1 MLFYLEPALD
11 SEIYFQYANSIT
23 LYSMS
28 PFESPPH
35 VHIHGREPTLDQ
47 LVREPVL
54 MGWRDPMNGQYQHVG
69 CLQDTGQ
76 SNRGNLVMW
85 IGRSSTHGGQRLL
98 INFCLPFSIRSTLHR
113 SKKEMFLVV
122 PAERLHMDLRRVDA
136 DGLPE
141 GTLSQLKGAGP
152 AALREGL
159 LQARFSLS
167 TPAYVVMPKL
177 RRPLATP
184 LTGVPSRLMSSMR
197 SLSGVR
203 EFDVYLSRG
212 TVELELQV
220 IRSMLNQGDVE
231 TPELDLNATFSGG
244 FGGGKN
250 LWQSYPCEEKEN
262 SSWNPLIDNDP
273 PSYEKMA
280 MHADVHADPCAILKE
295 TRQRLCKKPASE
307 NLSGGVLSRVRPSAE
322 PAPTRTLE
330 PETKRIPGMHGHKRK
345 VSEAIS
351 DYEKQHLGKR
361 DSGETT
367 PEKVK
372 VEAPATAQRL
382 APTHQKPAGPQPYR
396 HSSGPAAPYNIPL
409 AGKSKTVN
417 ELERYKELSISRSA
431 AAATAGPPNTTT
443 APAPPAHRTAY
454 HHHNHNRATS
464 NPLPQPKPSSAPL
477 PPLPTPPPSASADDH
492 DTASTPLHL
501 RAAVIE
507 CLHARDAH
515 SSLSDPGPLHTP
527 HLFLELAEFLSAA
540 SRIDPRAHETH
551 SALLLA
557 LGAAA
562 REGDVA
568 TFDANM
574 RLCQQRVL
582 RDAWGAQAHQQR
594 GRGRGRG
601 GEEVVVV
608 AAEEMLLGE
617 CLALLDWL
625 NGSVCRIAGT
635 VMMGMLVG
643 LGAGL
648 MAQAQAFGGM
658 GGDAEERA
666 RREWAE
672 NLAKVRA
679 AAFWAFG

>member
-1 MLFYLEPALD
+1 
-11 SEIYFQYANSIT
+11 
-23 LYSMS
+23 
-28 PFESPPH
+28 
-35 VHIHGREPTLDQ
+35 
-47 LVREPVL
+47 
-54 MGWRDPMNGQYQHVG
+54 MNGQYQHVG

-85 IGRSSTHGGQRLL
+85 IGRSSTHSGQRLL
-98 INFCLPFSIRSTLHR
+98 INFCLPFSTRSTLHR

-152 AALREGL
+152 AALREGV

-167 TPAYVVMPKL
+167 NPAYVVMPKL

-250 LWQSYPCEEKEN
+250 LWQSYPCEEKDN

-307 NLSGGVLSRVRPSAE
+307 NLSGGVLNRVRPSAE
-322 PAPTRTLE
+322 TVPTRNLE

-372 VEAPATAQRL
+372 EAPAPAQRI

-431 AAATAGPPNTTT
+431 AAAGPNTT
-443 APAPPAHRTAY
+443 APAPPAHKTAY
-454 HHHNHNRATS
+454 HNRATS
-464 NPLPQPKPSSAPL
+464 NPLPQATKSAPL
-477 PPLPTPPPSASADDH
+477 PPLPTPPPSATADH
-492 DTASTPLHL
+492 QDTSSTPLHL

-515 SSLSDPGPLHTP
+515 SSLSDPAPLHTP
-527 HLFLELAEFLSAA
+527 HLFLELAEFIATA
-540 SRIDPRAHETH
+540 SRIDPHAHETH

-562 REGDVA
+562 REGDVG

-582 RDAWGAQAHQQR
+582 RDAWELR

-601 GEEVVVV
+601 REDV
-608 AAEEMLLGE
+608 AEELLGE

>member
-11 SEIYFQYANSIT
+11 SDIYFQHANSIT

-35 VHIHGREPTLDQ
+35 VHIHGREPSLDQ

-76 SNRGNLVMW
+76 SNRGSLVMW
-85 IGRSSTHGGQRLL
+85 IGRSSTHSGQRLL
-98 INFCLPFSIRSTLHR
+98 INFCLPFSTRSTLHR

-141 GTLSQLKGAGP
+141 ATLSQLKGAGP

-250 LWQSYPCEEKEN
+250 LWQSYPCEEKQN

-280 MHADVHADPCAILKE
+280 RHADMHTDPCAILKE

-307 NLSGGVLSRVRPSAE
+307 NLSGGVLSRVRPSADT
-322 PAPTRTLE
+322 APTRTLE
-330 PETKRIPGMHGHKRK
+330 PETNRIPGMHGHKRK

-361 DSGETT
+361 DSGENTQ
-367 PEKVK
+367 EKVK
-372 VEAPATAQRL
+372 EAPAPAQRI
-382 APTHQKPAGPQPYR
+382 APTHQKPVGPQPYR

-417 ELERYKELSISRSA
+417 ELERYKEISISRSA
-431 AAATAGPPNTTT
+431 AAAGPPNTTTTT
-443 APAPPAHRTAY
+443 APAPPAHKTAY
-454 HHHNHNRATS
+454 HNRATS
-464 NPLPQPKPSSAPL
+464 NPLPQPKLSSPPL
-477 PPLPTPPPSASADDH
+477 PPLPTPPPSAADEDAAA
-492 DTASTPLHL
+492 ASTTPLHL

-515 SSLSDPGPLHTP
+515 SSLTDPAPLHTP
-527 HLFLELAEFLSAA
+527 HLFLELAEFLGAA

-568 TFDANM
+568 AFDANM

-582 RDAWGAQAHQQR
+582 RDAWGAHQR
-594 GRGRGRG
+594 GRARGRG
-601 GEEVVVV
+601 GDDV
-608 AAEEMLLGE
+608 AVAEEMLLGE

-643 LGAGL
+643 LGASL
-648 MAQAQAFGGM
+648 MAHAQAFGGM

>member
-1 MLFYLEPALD
+1 
-11 SEIYFQYANSIT
+11 
-23 LYSMS
+23 MS
-28 PFESPPH
+28 PFESVPH
-35 VHIHGREPTLDQ
+35 VHVHGREPPLDQ
-47 LVREPVL
+47 LVKEPVL
-54 MGWRDPMNGQYQHVG
+54 IGWRDPMNGQYQHVG
-69 CLQDTGQ
+69 CPQDSGQ

-85 IGRSSTHGGQRLL
+85 IGRASIHNSQRLL
-98 INFCLPFSIRSTLHR
+98 INFCLPFSTRSTLHR

-141 GTLSQLKGAGP
+141 ATLSQLKGAGP

-167 TPAYVVMPKL
+167 NPAYVVMPKL

-250 LWQSYPCEEKEN
+250 LWQSYPCEEKDN

-307 NLSGGVLSRVRPSAE
+307 NLSGGVLNRVRPSAE
-322 PAPTRTLE
+322 TVPTRNLE

-372 VEAPATAQRL
+372 EAPAPAQRI

-431 AAATAGPPNTTT
+431 AAAGPNTT
-443 APAPPAHRTAY
+443 APAPPAHKTAY
-454 HHHNHNRATS
+454 HNRATS
-464 NPLPQPKPSSAPL
+464 NPLPQATKSAPL
-477 PPLPTPPPSASADDH
+477 PPLPTPPPSATADH
-492 DTASTPLHL
+492 QDTSSTPLHL

-515 SSLSDPGPLHTP
+515 SSLSDPAPLHTP
-527 HLFLELAEFLSAA
+527 HLFLELAEFLATA
-540 SRIDPRAHETH
+540 SRIDPHAHETH

-562 REGDVA
+562 REGDVG

-582 RDAWGAQAHQQR
+582 RDAWEL
-594 GRGRGRG
+594 RGRGRG
-601 GEEVVVV
+601 GRGGREDV
-608 AAEEMLLGE
+608 AEELLGE